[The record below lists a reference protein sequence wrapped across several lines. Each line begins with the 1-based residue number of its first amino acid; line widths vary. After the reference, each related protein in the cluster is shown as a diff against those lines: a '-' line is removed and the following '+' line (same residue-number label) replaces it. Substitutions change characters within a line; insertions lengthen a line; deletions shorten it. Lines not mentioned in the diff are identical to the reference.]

1 MFACTISRTTP
12 RSLAKSVSRN
22 TMLIAP
28 AVRTPDFSFFCGAD
42 GCVFFSSFMI
52 AQIISSFVSSFRDS
66 SSMCRF
72 TQAVCSAPFASTRA
86 ASVSNASAV

>member
-1 MFACTISRTTP
+1 
-12 RSLAKSVSRN
+12 
-22 TMLIAP
+22 MLIAP

-52 AQIISSFVSSFRDS
+52 AQIISSFVSSFRES